1 MVGVQTTT
9 SLHRNNQHSG
19 ILSWDPFTL
28 PADTLSIVIDLT
40 ENNDT
45 VYTEHTNTDLVL
57 DSFGTSLAQTFLPRA
72 NDEIP
77 SFPSPRLQWRN

>member
-1 MVGVQTTT
+1 MILFCRSLYVVG
-9 SLHRNNQHSG
+9 NFKN
-19 ILSWDPFTL
+19 F
-28 PADTLSIVIDLT
+28 IVIDLT
-40 ENNDT
+40 KNNDT

-77 SFPSPRLQWRN
+77 SFPSSSVA